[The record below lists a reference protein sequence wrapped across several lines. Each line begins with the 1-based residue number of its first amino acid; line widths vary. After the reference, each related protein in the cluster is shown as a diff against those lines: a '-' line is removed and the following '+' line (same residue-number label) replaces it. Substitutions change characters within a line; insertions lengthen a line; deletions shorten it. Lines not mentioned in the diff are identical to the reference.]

1 VIDKALI
8 AFLLAACGWGLYAW
22 GEDVGASHEIARAA
36 IAEKKA
42 VEKAV
47 DEAQLEYEARVRE
60 NAAFAQALQRRVR
73 AAESALTKVKRE
85 TQHVPIVIA
94 PRVAEG
100 GPVCAD
106 ASLTHGA
113 VRLWNTALAG
123 ADVPAAA
130 CGVDGADPAACAVG
144 AGISVE
150 RAHANAVENFSRFGV
165 CVARLDAL
173 QAAVS
178 ARERIHP
185 EITP

>member
-47 DEAQLEYEARVRE
+47 AEAQLEYEARVRE

-94 PRVAEG
+94 ER

-123 ADVPAAA
+123 ADVPSAA
-130 CGVDGADPAACAVG
+130 CGADGADPAACAVG

-150 RAHANAVENFSRFGV
+150 RAYANAVENFSRFGV